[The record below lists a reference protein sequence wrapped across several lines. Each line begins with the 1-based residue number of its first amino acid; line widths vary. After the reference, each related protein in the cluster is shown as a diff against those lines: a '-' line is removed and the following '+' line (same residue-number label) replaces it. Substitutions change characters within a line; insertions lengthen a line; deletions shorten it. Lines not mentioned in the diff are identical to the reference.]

1 MLRDRGELRL
11 FDPVILRQAFW
22 PAVRKLNPAT
32 LIHNPIMFVVE
43 MISIMATLL
52 LIFEIWDNQPH
63 ATIQAQITL
72 WLWITVLFGN
82 YAEAV
87 AERRG
92 KARAD
97 SLRATQQETDA
108 KRLNSPKSSNFE
120 RLRSRDLRTGDVVLV
135 ESGDIIPADGEVI
148 EGIASVDESAIT
160 GESAPVI
167 RESGGDRSGVT
178 GGTKVVS
185 DWLKVRVVVRE
196 GGSFLDRMI
205 AMVEGTKRQKT
216 PNEIALTILLV
227 GQTIVFLVVVAALGP
242 FTYFSGKAAP
252 TTFLLALLVTLIPT
266 TIGALLSAIGIAGMD
281 RLVKANV
288 IAKSGRAVEACGDV
302 DTLLLDK
309 TGTITFGNR
318 MASDL
323 KPLPGI
329 PARELA
335 ETAYLA
341 SLSDETPEGKSIVE
355 LARYRFGETIV
366 EPKILRFIP
375 FSAETRISGAD
386 LNPHAQLR
394 KGAEDAIRTF
404 TQTGEDYELTRV
416 VQDIARCGGT
426 PIVVARDRR
435 VLGVIHLKDV
445 IKPHIRDRFQ
455 QLRKMGVRTVM
466 ITGDNPLTAAAIAA
480 EAGVDDFLAEATPE
494 KKLQLIRKLQAEGRV
509 VAMCGDGSNDAPAL
523 AQADV
528 GVAMND
534 GTQAAKEAANLVDL
548 DSDPTK
554 LMEVV
559 RVGKEMLISRGS
571 LTTFSIAN
579 DVAKFFTILPPLFA
593 TIYPGLEA
601 LNIMGLHNPR
611 SAILSAVIFNAL
623 IIMALIP
630 LALKGVHYRPSS
642 TEALLGRNLLIYGV
656 GGIVAPFF
664 CIKAID
670 MLIVGLGLA

>member
-1 MLRDRGELRL
+1 MTYERGRMRL
-11 FDPVILRQAFW
+11 LDPVILRQSLW
-22 PAVRKLNPAT
+22 PAVKKLNPITLVDNPVMFAVEIVSILAT
-32 LIHNPIMFVVE
+32 LFVVVE
-43 MISIMATLL
+43 LL
-52 LIFEIWDNQPH
+52 QGRAYAGIQVRV
-63 ATIQAQITL
+63 TI

-82 YAEAV
+82 FAEAV
-87 AERRG
+87 AEQRG

-97 SLRATQQETDA
+97 ALRATQQETAA
-108 KRLNSPKSSNFE
+108 KRLIVEHGMDYEVVPSS
-120 RLRSRDLRTGDVVLV
+120 DLETDDVVLV
-135 ESGDIIPADGEVI
+135 EAGDIIPADGDVI

-160 GESAPVI
+160 GESASVI

-178 GGTKVVS
+178 GGTKLVS
-185 DWLKVRVVVRE
+185 DWLKVRVVVRA

-216 PNEIALTILLV
+216 PSEIALTILLV
-227 GQTIVFLVVVAALGP
+227 GQTIVFLIVVAALGP
-242 FTYFSGKAAP
+242 FSIYSGAVVP
-252 TTFLLALLVTLIPT
+252 ITFLLALLVTLIPT

-318 MASDL
+318 MADDL
-323 KPLPGI
+323 KPLPGVSM
-329 PARELA
+329 RELA
-335 ETAYLA
+335 EAAYLA

-355 LARYRFGETIV
+355 LVRQKFGRIV
-366 EPKILRFIP
+366 EDPKIMRFIP
-375 FSAETRISGAD
+375 FSAETRISGVD
-386 LNPHAQLR
+386 LNPNGEVR
-394 KGAEDAIRTF
+394 KGSEDAVRAYAKIKENY
-404 TQTGEDYELTRV
+404 QLTRI

-426 PIVVARDRR
+426 PLVVAKDRR

-466 ITGDNPLTAAAIAA
+466 ITGDNSLTAAAIAA
-480 EAGVDDFLAEATPE
+480 EAGVDDFLAESAPE
-494 KKLQLIRKLQAEGRV
+494 RKLELIRKLQGEGRV

-554 LMEVV
+554 LIEVV
-559 RVGKEMLISRGS
+559 TVGKQLLISRGS
-571 LTTFSIAN
+571 LATFSIAN
-579 DVAKFFTILPPLFA
+579 DVAKFFAILPPLFA
-593 TIYPGLEA
+593 TVYPGLEA
-601 LNIMGLHNPR
+601 LNIMGLHSAQ

-623 IIMALIP
+623 VIVALIP
-630 LALKGVHYRPSS
+630 LALKGVDYVPSS
-642 TEALLGRNLLIYGV
+642 VEALLGRNLAIYGL
-656 GGIVAPFF
+656 GGIIAPFLF
-664 CIKAID
+664 IKLID
-670 MLIVGLGLA
+670 LLIVGLGLI